1 MNGIYLNQYKVI
13 MKNNN
18 INTPTAIFI
27 DGDWLYAATRR
38 INKNIDYAKFFN
50 ILIKKFGTK
59 TKIYYYGTIDPIS
72 KQQEKFYISLKKIGY
87 IIHYIMVKKIGDRV
101 ISSGLDVS
109 LAVNA
114 MRILPSLKN
123 IILISGDSDFAAL
136 LQQARQ
142 TGVNTCVIAL
152 PLSTG
157 YLLRQVANTFLN
169 LETLIVEYKPR
180 TLKKGAKIEKFVAQ
194 NYIKKGDSFKSYIK
208 LRNLM
213 GSAKNSITIIDQYVD
228 DQILLMIQPLKPKIS
243 IIIITDTDKITPADF
258 FVQVQK
264 LKKDGHSID
273 IYKSKKFHD
282 RFIRIDNIWWH
293 SGHSF
298 KNLGEKDS
306 MLNKI
311 TEEAAQNVNNGMAEV
326 IDDSKTIN

>member
-1 MNGIYLNQYKVI
+1 MTERRIIEKVKVI

-18 INTPTAIFI
+18 LNTPTAIFI
-27 DGDWLYAATRR
+27 DGSLLYATTKR

-50 ILIKKFGTK
+50 VLIKKFGAK
-59 TKIYYYGTIDPIS
+59 TKIYYYGVIDPTN

-87 IIHYIMVKKIGDRV
+87 IIHCIKLRKIGDRV
-101 ISSGLDVS
+101 ISSGLDIS
-109 LAVNA
+109 LAVDA

-123 IILISGDSDFAAL
+123 FVLVSGDSDFAAL

-142 TGVNTCVIAL
+142 AKVNTYVIAL

-157 YLLRQVANTFLN
+157 YLLRQATNTFLN
-169 LETLIVEYKPR
+169 LETLIVEYKPK
-180 TLKKGAKIEKFVAQ
+180 TLKKEAKIERFVDQ

-213 GSAKNSITIIDQYVD
+213 ESAKNSITIVDSYID
-228 DQILLMIQPLKPKIS
+228 DQILLMIQPLKPEINK
-243 IIIITDTDKITPADF
+243 IIITNTDKITPADF
-258 FVQVQK
+258 FIQVQK
-264 LKKDGHSID
+264 LKRDGHLID
-273 IYKSKKFHD
+273 IYKSEKFHD
-282 RFIRIDNIWWH
+282 RFICIDDIWWH

-306 MLNKI
+306 MFNKV
-311 TEEAAQNVNNGMAEV
+311 TEETAKKINTRMAEAKEK
-326 IDDSKTIN
+326 II